1 MRRAYHP
8 PNLLGAPNHQLQSSS
23 VCIVAPQPL
32 DPTHVQAAAMGDPR
46 ESSSYS
52 VVPHLK
58 YNTVGGVNG
67 PLVILEDVITS
78 SQMLPDRQIH

>member
-1 MRRAYHP
+1 
-8 PNLLGAPNHQLQSSS
+8 
-23 VCIVAPQPL
+23 
-32 DPTHVQAAAMGDPR
+32 MGDPR

-67 PLVILEDVITS
+67 PLVILEDVNTS
-78 SQMLPDRQIH
+78 FQTPPDRQIH

>member
-1 MRRAYHP
+1 
-8 PNLLGAPNHQLQSSS
+8 
-23 VCIVAPQPL
+23 
-32 DPTHVQAAAMGDPR
+32 MGDPR

-67 PLVILEDVITS
+67 PLVILEDVNDPPSCLQT
-78 SQMLPDRQIH
+78 DRSIDLV